1 MKFVIKSNSA
11 LIEPGIHLATIDKVY
26 TDTASTGAEQLAV
39 QFVADGK
46 QITRWYNLSGYKI
59 DADEPTTQDAQGRT
73 VPNYKLGKNGK
84 RLKDPAKTESCLSII
99 GQLGSDAGLGEPG
112 EDFEPSD
119 LEGEQVGICVESE
132 DNGFGQRLNV
142 RYTMPAERVA
152 DDAEA
157 DEVF

>member
-1 MKFVIKSNSA
+1 MKFKAKSNSA

-39 QFVADGK
+39 QFIADGK

-59 DADEPTTQDAQGRT
+59 DADEPTTQDSQGRT
-73 VPNYKLGKNGK
+73 VPNYSLGKNGQ
-84 RLKDPAKTESCLSII
+84 RLKDSAKTESCLSII
-99 GQLGSDAGLGEPG
+99 GQLGSDAGIPAG

>member
-1 MKFVIKSNSA
+1 MKFTSKSNSA

-59 DADEPTTQDAQGRT
+59 DSDEPTTQDAQGRT
-73 VPNYKLGKNGK
+73 VPNYSLGKNGK

-99 GQLGSDAGLGEPG
+99 GQLGSDAGIPAG

-132 DNGFGQRLNV
+132 DTGFGQRLNV
-142 RYTMPAERVA
+142 RYTMSAERVA

>member
-1 MKFVIKSNSA
+1 MKFTSKSNSA

-39 QFVADGK
+39 QFIADGK
-46 QITRWYNLSGYKI
+46 QITRWYNLSGYQI

-99 GQLGSDAGLGEPG
+99 GQLGSDAGIPAE

-119 LEGEQVGICVESE
+119 LEGSEVGICVESE

-142 RYTMPAERVA
+142 RYTMPSERVSE
-152 DDAEA
+152 DAEV

>member
-26 TDTASTGAEQLAV
+26 TATASTGAEQLAV

-59 DADEPTTQDAQGRT
+59 DSDEPTTQDAQGRT
-73 VPNYKLGKNGK
+73 VPNYSLGKNGK
-84 RLKDPAKTESCLSII
+84 RLKDPAKPESCLSII
-99 GQLGSDAGLGEPG
+99 GQLGSDAGIPAG

-132 DNGFGQRLNV
+132 DNGFGQGHYV
-142 RYTMPAERVA
+142 RYTLSAERGA